1 MFKEATV
8 RKDKDQKQFFKDL
21 GAAAEQAVKEVRG
34 FELTHRAWTAG
45 INEKLHGYAKQDFG
59 AAFAF
64 AHNLTQAR
72 DFNDFVRIQMD
83 YVQNCSELFLSQ
95 VKDLTQT
102 YAKLGLGLITPPAY
116 YFPG

>member
-1 MFKEATV
+1 MLKEATV

-21 GAAAEQAVKEVRG
+21 GAATEQAVKEVRG
-34 FELTHRAWTAG
+34 FELTHQAWTAG

-64 AHNLTQAR
+64 ARNLTQAR
-72 DFNDFVRIQMD
+72 DFNDFVRIQVD

-102 YAKLGLGLITPPAY
+102 YANSVLGLITPPAY